1 MLYCIIIAY
10 NCIDLLN
17 DKLDMKAVFTLVLA
31 LTWLNLFAQDK
42 IVKRNGDT
50 LRVSV
55 TKSTPDVV
63 EFTYPNETTINSE
76 YKNALTQVIYSSG
89 RIEDCSSATKLA
101 TITGPDDWEKVLIT
115 NNPDDVRGLTKL
127 GEVSGKSGW
136 GGLAAQGLGD
146 KDARKKMKK
155 NAAKV
160 GAAIVLLQDKP
171 DRFGVKLIGVAY
183 K

>member
-1 MLYCIIIAY
+1 
-10 NCIDLLN
+10 
-17 DKLDMKAVFTLVLA
+17 MKAVLTFVLA
-31 LTWLNLFAQDK
+31 LGCFSLAAQDK

-50 LRVSV
+50 LQVRV

-76 YKNALTQVIYSSG
+76 YKNALTKVVYSSG

-101 TITGPDDWEKVLIT
+101 TVTGPDDWEKVIIT

-127 GEVSGKSGW
+127 GEVVGKSGW

-183 K
+183 R